1 MSSVRARFFLQEV
14 KRVSYYTTNS
24 QGNSEATNITLA
36 PVQGEPF
43 GPATPQGTIQMLI
56 VNPAAAQ
63 VFLNAP
69 INRQFDILVS
79 PVEETS
85 QAQ

>member
-14 KRVSYYTTNS
+14 RRVPY
-24 QGNSEATNITLA
+24 GNTEATNITLA

-85 QAQ
+85 QSQ